1 MNKKKLK
8 IAITGNI
15 GSGKSVFTDFI
26 KKNNYPVINADELS
40 KSLLEKNL
48 SVKKEVIKLFGNR
61 AYRNDKPDRRY
72 IAEIVFND
80 HFKLTMLES
89 ILHPVVIK
97 KSVEMMDA
105 SLVINDRVFVE
116 AALIYEAD
124 MEKYFDFVV
133 LIVSDKKLRL
143 ERKQKSENFTE
154 EEFEKREAM
163 QIPEEEKRKRAD
175 FIFENNSDLKDL
187 KQKAELLFILLNQ
200 PVTSNSN

>member
-26 KKNNYPVINADELS
+26 KKYNYPVINADDLS
-40 KSLLEKNL
+40 KSILEKNP

-61 AYRNDKPDRRY
+61 AYKNDKPDRRY
-72 IAEIVFND
+72 IADIVFND
-80 HFKLTMLES
+80 QHKLSLLEK

-97 KSVEMMDA
+97 ETIELMDA
-105 SLVINDRVFVE
+105 SLIMNDRVFVE

-124 MEKYFDFVV
+124 MEKYFDLVI
-133 LIVSDKKLRL
+133 LIVANKNLRF
-143 ERKQKSENFTE
+143 ERKRKSEKFTE
-154 EEFEKREAM
+154 GEFEKREVM

-175 FIFENNSDLKDL
+175 FIFENNSDLKSL
-187 KQKAELLFILLNQ
+187 KQKAELLFILLNK
-200 PVTSNSN
+200 PVTSNKQ